1 MRPSQRDLP
10 VCAMM
15 GLLLGSVAASAQPAP
30 SDPPFQTRVEELGR
44 ALQNDPRLKNMS
56 EQERND
62 GRYSAGGDVSY
73 PTPLHPRTFTSHA
86 CCGSMMSGDVELAL
100 KLLDLGVTGR
110 ALAEKQAAPDTS
122 VDGADSDRKL

>member
-1 MRPSQRDLP
+1 MYAIPH
-10 VCAMM
+10 
-15 GLLLGSVAASAQPAP
+15 
-30 SDPPFQTRVEELGR
+30 
-44 ALQNDPRLKNMS
+44 
-56 EQERND
+56 
-62 GRYSAGGDVSY
+62 RYM
-73 PTPLHPRTFTSHA
+73 TFTSHA